1 MMVKALWNSFLLVV
15 LFVMA
20 QIVAGASAYILSGA
34 GDASNLSL
42 PPDILGGTMVVAY
55 VVLLLMLWVTKIIR
69 RRPLTP
75 QHPVVPKGATSG
87 IFGTLSIAIGLGFLL
102 TPLHLDDGG
111 SLAMF
116 DGVKASPV
124 CILLLT
130 IVGPL
135 TEEVVFRE
143 GVQRML
149 LRGGMRP
156 WAAVLVASAF
166 FALIHGNL
174 AQAFPAFVLG
184 AMLGVLYLRTGDIR
198 LCLPAHILNNVVAL
212 VGLYYPVLDEA
223 PDALP
228 LWASLL
234 VGSALVV
241 FGGIL
246 LRTLRTPRVL
256 SSSDTFDS
264 FEKTAES

>member
-75 QHPVVPKGATSG
+75 QRPVVPKGAAWG

-116 DGVKASPV
+116 DGMKASPV

-198 LCLPAHILNNVVAL
+198 
-212 VGLYYPVLDEA
+212 EA

-256 SSSDTFDS
+256 SPSDTFDS